1 MAEGQTS
8 FGVRPATTVDLD
20 AVTETI
26 SPAFPIL
33 ESSNSANNHR
43 YERLGF
49 EGTGEF
55 YRRGATS
62 R

>member
-26 SPAFPIL
+26 SPAFLL

-49 EGTGEF
+49 EATGEF